1 VNARLFAADA
11 LLPDGWARDV
21 VIEWN
26 DAGDIV
32 DVRANV
38 ADSRDVER
46 ARGPVVPGMPNLHS
60 HAFQRAFAGLA
71 EHRAHDEDSFWTWR
85 DVMYRFAN
93 RIGPDELEAIATH
106 VFVELLRG
114 GYTSVC
120 EFHYLHRDLD
130 GRAYADDAAMSL
142 TLVRAAQRTGIGL
155 TLLPVLYEGNGFG
168 GVAPRHE
175 QRRFVVA
182 VDALLDLIARLRN
195 ERASDSIRIGLAI
208 HSLRAVSSATIDAAL
223 AGLRAID
230 ATAPVHIH
238 VAEQER
244 EVEECIAWSGQRSV
258 EWLLGHVAVDARWCL
273 VHATHTNAQEVRD
286 AARTGAVAGLCPTTE
301 ANLGDGVFDG
311 VGWQAA
317 DGAFGLGS
325 DSNVCTFAFGEV
337 AMLEYSQ
344 RLARKRRNVLA
355 TTAQP
360 SVATAI
366 VLNAVAGGAQAS
378 GRPVAGIER
387 GQRADFV
394 VLCTSD
400 PALAAL
406 SAAQQLSMRVFAS
419 PPHAPLAVC
428 AGGRWQIVDGRH
440 PLEESAAR
448 RFADV
453 RAKLLASA

>member
-1 VNARLFAADA
+1 VNTRLFAADA
-11 LLPDGWARDV
+11 LLPGGWARDV
-21 VIEWN
+21 LIEWN

-32 DVRANV
+32 DMCADVANPG
-38 ADSRDVER
+38 DVQR

-71 EHRAHDEDSFWTWR
+71 EHRAHSDDSFWTWR
-85 DVMYRFAN
+85 ELMYRFAN

-106 VFVELLRG
+106 VYVELLRG

-142 TLVRAAQRTGIGL
+142 ALVRAAQRTGIGV

-168 GVAPRHE
+168 GVAPRPE

-182 VDALLDLIARLRN
+182 VDALLGLIATLRN
-195 ERASDSIRIGLAI
+195 ERASDSIRVGLAI
-208 HSLRAVSSATIDAAL
+208 HSLRAVSPVSIHAAL
-223 AGLRAID
+223 AGLRSID

-258 EWLLGHVAVDARWCL
+258 EWLLDHVAVDARWCL
-273 VHATHTNAQEVRD
+273 VHATHMNAREVRD

-301 ANLGDGVFDG
+301 ANLGDGIFDG
-311 VGWQAA
+311 VGWHAA
-317 DGAFGLGS
+317 EGAFGLGS
-325 DSNVCTFAFGEV
+325 DSNVCTDAFGEV

-344 RLARKRRNVLA
+344 RLDHKRRNVLA
-355 TTAQP
+355 TAAQP
-360 SVATAI
+360 DVATAI

-378 GRPVAGIER
+378 GRNVRGIAP

-394 VLCTSD
+394 VLDTRD
-400 PALAAL
+400 PALATLPAR
-406 SAAQQLSMRVFAS
+406 QQLSVRVFACM
-419 PPHAPLAVC
+419 PCAPLAVC
-428 AGGRWQIVDGRH
+428 VGGKWRVIDGHH
-440 PLEESAAR
+440 PLEATATQ
-448 RFADV
+448 RFAEV
-453 RAKLLASA
+453 RASLLATA